1 MEKLRVNSIDIN
13 GIGPIRHLHLYL
25 NNGFNIICGANG
37 IGKTTILDCIAQSFT
52 VNDWK
57 VRCTAGCE
65 NGNWKLGYAYGS
77 EVERFFEHNTAKKYL
92 NESDSSGWG
101 LYQIATN
108 MLVFKVNRIMSYKAV
123 DSINKDPKFSEGH
136 FGKKVSEGADYAQIK
151 QWFINRHLWSAHPNE
166 LDEAQRSNL
175 ERAKQCFSDV
185 NAEFKFKKIDPTN
198 NDILIDTLQGAIEL
212 EQLSAGYIAMMIVL
226 LGIIK
231 EIEYRFKDP
240 TIKVEDFNGV
250 VILDEMD
257 VHLHPTMQARMY
269 LALKALLPNAQ
280 IITSTH
286 SPHIIQVAKP
296 AEIIPLVRDG
306 VDVRI
311 NPLVNQEYGCQ
322 GWTVEEILKDVMG
335 MQESRTEEYRNL
347 MAQFNHGIQIENAND
362 VKNAFEKLDRML
374 HPESVVREV
383 IKIQKIGLCN
393 D

>member
-1 MEKLRVNSIDIN
+1 MKKLKVNSIDIN
-13 GIGPIRHLHLYL
+13 GIGPIRHLGINFDPH
-25 NNGFNIICGANG
+25 FNVICGVNG
-37 IGKTTILDCIAQSFT
+37 VGKTTILDCIAQSFT
-52 VNDWK
+52 LNRWG
-57 VRCTAGCE
+57 VRCNAAEQVGS
-65 NGNWKLGYAYGS
+65 WKLKFDFGDQQNQ
-77 EVERFFEHNTAKKYL
+77 EFNHEMRCKYL
-92 NESDSSGWG
+92 NENMSNSFGLHKYADSV
-101 LYQIATN
+101 
-108 MLVFKVNRIMSYKAV
+108 LVFKVTRSMTYVVV
-123 DSINKDPKFSEGH
+123 DSIKKDPGFNSGDL
-136 FGKKVSEGADYAQIK
+136 GIRAAVGADYNEIK
-151 QWFINRHLWSAHPNE
+151 QWLVNRYLWSAQVDA
-166 LDEAQRSNL
+166 LEAAQISNL
-175 ERAKQCFSDV
+175 ERAKKCFTDV
-185 NAEFKFKKIDPTN
+185 NKDFKFKKIDPSN
-198 NDILIDTLQGAIEL
+198 NDIIIDTPQGPIEL
-212 EQLSAGYIAMMIVL
+212 EQLSSGYIAMLIVL

-231 EIEYRFKDP
+231 EVEYRFKDP
-240 TIKVEDFNGV
+240 KVKVEDFSGV
-250 VILDEMD
+250 LILDEMD
-257 VHLHPTMQARMY
+257 VHLHPTMQAQMY

-347 MAQFNHGIQIENAND
+347 MAQFNHGIQVENANE

-374 HPESVVREV
+374 HPESVLREV

>member
-1 MEKLRVNSIDIN
+1 MKKLKINSIDIK
-13 GIGPIRHLHLYL
+13 GIGPIRDLCLDL
-25 NNGFNIICGANG
+25 KPGFNIICGANG

-52 VNDWK
+52 VQDWR
-57 VRCTAGCE
+57 VRCTAGIE
-65 NGNWKLGYAYGS
+65 NGKWKLGYEYGD
-77 EVERFFEHNTAKKYL
+77 EGARFFDHVTTSKYL
-92 NESDSSGWG
+92 NETDHNGCG
-101 LYQIATN
+101 LYKMAESV
-108 MLVFKVNRIMSYKAV
+108 LAFKVNRYMSYVVV
-123 DSINKDPKFSEGH
+123 DSVNKDPSFQEGE
-136 FGKKVSEGADYAQIK
+136 FGRRASAGADYKQIK
-151 QWFINRHLWSAHPNE
+151 QWFVNRYLWSAHANA
-166 LDEAQRSNL
+166 LDDAQRSNL
-175 ERAKQCFSDV
+175 ECAKKCFSEVCGEFRFKTINPTDNDV
-185 NAEFKFKKIDPTN
+185 V
-198 NDILIDTLQGAIEL
+198 IDTSQGPIEL
-212 EQLSAGYIAMMIVL
+212 EQLSAGYIAMVIVL

-231 EIEYRFKDP
+231 EIEYRFKNP

-347 MAQFNHGIQIENAND
+347 MAQFNHGIQVENAND

-374 HPESVVREV
+374 HPESVLREV